1 MLHLPLKDCILK
13 SSSSSP
19 PAAVIGCRP
28 ANYKDWT
35 ESKLYRAFEAVQ
47 DGVSI
52 RRAAEA
58 HGVPRT
64 TLQDRIS
71 GRVHFG
77 TRSGPAKYL
86 SDEEE
91 KELVNFITGCAAMGY
106 ARSKQEI
113 ISMVRN
119 VVAAKGNHDGVVT
132 DGWWSSFKRRHGSL
146 TLRTAEPLPYAR
158 T

>member
-1 MLHLPLKDCILK
+1 MLHLPLKDRILK

-19 PAAVIGCRP
+19 PAAVICCRP
-28 ANYKDWT
+28 ANYKHWR
-35 ESKLYRAFEAVQ
+35 LYRTFEAVQ

-64 TLQDRIS
+64 TLQDRLS

-91 KELVNFITGCAAMGY
+91 EELVNFITGCAAMG
-106 ARSKQEI
+106 
-113 ISMVRN
+113 
-119 VVAAKGNHDGVVT
+119 
-132 DGWWSSFKRRHGSL
+132 
-146 TLRTAEPLPYAR
+146 
-158 T
+158 